1 MWLIR
6 ELSSVK
12 KKNRGGKRK
21 GKINKLNPHVSKVRK
36 YIDII

>member
-12 KKNRGGKRK
+12 KNGGGKRK
-21 GKINKLNPHVSKVRK
+21 GKINKLNPHGSKVRK
-36 YIDII
+36 YVDIT